1 MVQKPGK
8 LQKGVTHIKPRK
20 VSASAGAKER
30 AAARKERA
38 GRKKRRREQ
47 VLSGSRRRDSG

>member
-20 VSASAGAKER
+20 ISVSAGAKER
-30 AAARKERA
+30 VAARKERA
-38 GRKKRRREQ
+38 GQRKRRRER
-47 VLSGSRRRDSG
+47 VLSGPGRRNSS